1 MSGSRLANAARTFA
15 RRIRDNPDE
24 VLNLATRVAKSS
36 ALATLHVVNAVCVA
50 HLFANHVGWINMVD
64 GPSMLPTMSV
74 SGEWVLENK
83 MIKPQNVQRGD
94 LVTYLSPLDPS
105 RIVCK
110 RVVGLPGDIICV
122 DPTGE
127 LAPSTEHVIIPRNHV
142 WLSGDNAAMS
152 RDSRVYGPVS
162 MALIKGKLVAR
173 VWPLS
178 RITVFRN
185 NFDYID

>member
-1 MSGSRLANAARTFA
+1 
-15 RRIRDNPDE
+15 
-24 VLNLATRVAKSS
+24 
-36 ALATLHVVNAVCVA
+36 
-50 HLFANHVGWINMVD
+50 
-64 GPSMLPTMSV
+64 MSV